1 MMSMMSPRTIAIALL
16 LCVSGAYA
24 GSISNFT
31 LSEESGAC
39 ESSGVHFMPS
49 FVLDAADN
57 AFTVSSNNG
66 ILKGA
71 GYLIEFPDDN
81 DDDNDDDDDSEEGY
95 FISMKLQGAFL
106 TDQSGSGNS
115 FAYASDCQGVAYTKA
130 AILNLVCSVSN
141 VGSFSS
147 PVVCTSKYSYP
158 IGQDD
163 DNTNGSKPIVKSTKR
178 SKKRKVFI

>member
-1 MMSMMSPRTIAIALL
+1 MMSPRTIALALL

-95 FISMKLQGAFL
+95 FIS
-106 TDQSGSGNS
+106 